1 MKMQLT
7 TLYRQTVD
15 ANDSETK
22 GWSTYYH
29 GVFSKVINDNNYKRA
44 AEVGVAYG
52 THAKQILRSTQ
63 IDQLYLVD
71 SMVPHTG
78 AFSDDIMRTKAVVPG
93 NHFNELYELVQA
105 ELAPWKSRYT
115 FLRQDS
121 LSVTDEQIPPGS
133 LDCVFVDADHAYK
146 AVLADLTFWWTRI
159 RSGGQML
166 GDDFWIDDVRRAVE
180 DFASKNALAYDFLY
194 RPGTTYKIY
203 RFRKQ

>member
-1 MKMQLT
+1 MRLID
-7 TLYRQTVD
+7 LYRKTVD
-15 ANDSETK
+15 GNDTEQA

-29 GVFSKVINDNNYKRA
+29 GVVSKVINDNNYKRV

-52 THAKQILRSTQ
+52 THAKQILRSTH

-71 SMVPHTG
+71 SMVTHSG
-78 AFSDDIMRTKAVVPG
+78 AFSDDIMRTEATIPG
-93 NHFNELYELVQA
+93 NHFNELYELVQT
-105 ELAPWKSRYT
+105 ELAPWTSRYT

-121 LSVTDEQIPPGS
+121 LSVTDEQIAPGS
-133 LDCVFVDADHAYK
+133 LDCVFVDADHSYN

-159 RSGGQML
+159 RTGGQML

-180 DFASKNALAYDFLY
+180 DFASKNELTYDFLY

-203 RFRKQ
+203 RFIK